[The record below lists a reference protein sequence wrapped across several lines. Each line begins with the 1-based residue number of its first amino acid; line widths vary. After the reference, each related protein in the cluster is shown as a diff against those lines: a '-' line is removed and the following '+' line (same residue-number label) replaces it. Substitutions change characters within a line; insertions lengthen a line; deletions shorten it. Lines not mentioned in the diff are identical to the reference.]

1 MENTN
6 LVNKLNKIAEEFKV
20 RLQRTARIDKTL
32 ATGKFANS
40 FNTKVKDDSIE
51 ITSSVDYAGA
61 VVDGASPARSS
72 AGWESKKRNI
82 ESWIKA
88 KGIRPYRRL
97 KGGIKFAKT
106 STLRNSAYKSMV
118 FAIMQSTSQ
127 RGTIK
132 RFGYK
137 GSNLFERVYKEIET
151 KIGVDITEAYAED
164 LRIELRKI
172 IQINNEQNIS

>member
-1 MENTN
+1 MEKSN
-6 LVNKLNKIAEEFKV
+6 LVDKLNKISEEFKV

-40 FNTKVKDDSIE
+40 FNVKVDNNSIE
-51 ITSSVDYAGA
+51 ITSNVGYAGA
-61 VVDGASPARSS
+61 VVDGASPAKSS
-72 AGWESKKRNI
+72 VGWEAKKRSI

-88 KGIRPYRRL
+88 KGIRPYRKL
-97 KGGIKFAKT
+97 KSGYKFAKT
-106 STLRNSAYKSMV
+106 STLKNSAYKSAV

-151 KIGVDITEAYAED
+151 KIGVDITEVYAED
-164 LRIELRKI
+164 IRTELRRI
-172 IQINNEQNIS
+172 ININNEQNIS